1 MLLKYEL
8 DIDSDSIWIFNTP
21 TEFAAKLPFYL
32 NECGKFFAH
41 PRYYT
46 IRKGKHDY
54 LLVYTIS
61 GKGGL
66 DYQEKTYD
74 LTENKCVI
82 VDCRERSNFYSKSDR
97 WVYYWMHFNG
107 SAVKG
112 MLENILAS
120 GEFPISMKNPS
131 LIEAEMLRIF
141 SLSKTSDIESCLST
155 SQSISNILSALILN
169 STISSQGENKSNYDR
184 DITRVC
190 EYIDEN
196 YAQRITV
203 EDMLQVA
210 HMSKYYFIRV
220 FKKNVGLPPYEY
232 LQTIRVNKAKNLLL
246 FSANSIADIASLTGF
261 ADTNGFIKAFKEKV
275 GETPLQYR
283 KREL

>member
-8 DIDSDSIWIFNTP
+8 DIKSDSIWIFNTP
-21 TEFAAKLPFYL
+21 TDFATNLPFYF
-32 NECGKFFAH
+32 NECGKFYAQQ
-41 PRYYT
+41 RYYT
-46 IRKGKHDY
+46 IRKGKRDF
-54 LLVYTIS
+54 LLVFTLS

-66 DYQEKTYD
+66 EYQEKTFE

-82 VDCRERSNFYSKSDR
+82 VDCRERSYFFSKSDR
-97 WVYYWMHFNG
+97 WMYYWMHFNG

-112 MLENILAS
+112 MLENILAAE
-120 GEFPISMKNPS
+120 EFPINVKNPS
-131 LIEAEMLRIF
+131 LIEEEMLRIF
-141 SLSKTSDIESCLST
+141 SHSKTSDIESCLT
-155 SQSISNILSALILN
+155 ISQSISNILSALILN
-169 STISSQGENKSNYDR
+169 NTASTEGGKSNNYDR
-184 DITRVC
+184 EITKVC
-190 EYIDEN
+190 EYIDNN

-203 EDMLQVA
+203 EDMHQVA

-220 FKKNVGLPPYEY
+220 FKKYVGLPPYEY
-232 LQTIRVNKAKNLLL
+232 LQTIRVNKAKHLLL
-246 FSANSIADIASLTGF
+246 FSSQSISDIASQTGF